1 MNKKLTLLL
10 LAILALSLI
19 VTGCGGDAADP
30 GTPDDG
36 DTAAPVVWKYVHEEY
51 PGDYQDIYAQYFK
64 EEFEA
69 RNGGKYVLEIY
80 PVDQLGDS
88 QVGTELIQ
96 SGGIE
101 LGLTDPGAMGAFLP
115 EANFMM
121 LHFMLPDDLAKTQDF
136 FDNSETMALMN
147 ELHLEKNLKVIRWAP
162 EGYFVWTGTK
172 PLRSPDD
179 FKGFKIRTMA
189 APLIA
194 KSFEAY
200 GGSATPIAYAEVY
213 SALQLGVV
221 DGQTNP
227 LSAVDNM
234 KFYEVCDY
242 ATFANADIYNFT
254 FVINKDLWDSLDA
267 EMQQIIIDADAAA
280 SERYSAGLSKDDG
293 AILERW
299 ESEDLIE
306 IVNLTE
312 EERAVFFEYAQ
323 PVYDYYRENGG
334 PRAGDILDLY
344 YSEIDNYK

>member
-1 MNKKLTLLL
+1 L
-10 LAILALSLI
+10 
-19 VTGCGGDAADP
+19 
-30 GTPDDG
+30 
-36 DTAAPVVWKYVHEEY
+36 
-51 PGDYQDIYAQYFK
+51 
-64 EEFEA
+64 
-69 RNGGKYVLEIY
+69 
-80 PVDQLGDS
+80 
-88 QVGTELIQ
+88 
-96 SGGIE
+96 
-101 LGLTDPGAMGAFLP
+101 

-147 ELHLEKNLKVIRWAP
+147 ELHLEKNLKVIRWVP

-172 PLRSPDD
+172 PLRSPAD
-179 FKGFKIRTMA
+179 FKGFKMRTMA

-200 GGSATPIAYAEVY
+200 GASATPIAYAEVY

-242 ATFANADIYNFT
+242 ATFPNADIYNFT
-254 FVINKDLWDSLDA
+254 FVVNKDLWDSLDA
-267 EMQQIIIDADAAA
+267 EMQQIIIDADKAAN
-280 SERYSAGLSKDDG
+280 EKYTAGLSKDDD

-299 ESEDLIE
+299 ESENLIE
-306 IVNLTE
+306 IVNLTD
-312 EERAVFFEYAQ
+312 EERQVFFEYSQ
-323 PVYDYYRENGG
+323 PVYDWFRQNGG
-334 PRAGDILDLY
+334 PRAGDLLDMY